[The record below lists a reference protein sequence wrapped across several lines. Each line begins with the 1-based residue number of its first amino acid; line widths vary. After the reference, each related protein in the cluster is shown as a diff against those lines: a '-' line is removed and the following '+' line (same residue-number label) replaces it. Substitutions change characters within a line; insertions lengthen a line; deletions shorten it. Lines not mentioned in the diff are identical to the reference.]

1 MHSLLQI
8 LADAPVMDTVLPIS
22 PLDPRQSRIKQE
34 DCRELHVSHCA
45 ADMDYQVG
53 WLQDCHAAHVLIPYS
68 ALSKKLAYRRQG
80 YVFVYAAKHSKRLRI
95 LLLRE
100 ICVHLELLFVE
111 MPHTISFSSLLPW
124 GNHAIPITRH
134 CGAGS

>member
-8 LADAPVMDTVLPIS
+8 LADAPVMDTALSIS
-22 PLDPRQSRIKQE
+22 PLDPRQRRIKQE

-68 ALSKKLAYRRQG
+68 ALSRDTCIASYLKLNAVQHIDNQLQHTGIKSMY
-80 YVFVYAAKHSKRLRI
+80 
-95 LLLRE
+95 
-100 ICVHLELLFVE
+100 LF
-111 MPHTISFSSLLPW
+111 TQSSI
-124 GNHAIPITRH
+124 A
-134 CGAGS
+134 SY